1 LKRVGLALLDQQCFS
16 HGQVKMLFCLLIN
29 LFLFKIYVALSR
41 VTKMSGLRVYSP
53 SSAKNDAISNIVY
66 PELLDNT

>member
-1 LKRVGLALLDQQCFS
+1 MDKLKCFFALL
-16 HGQVKMLFCLLIN
+16 LTIY
-29 LFLFKIYVALSR
+29 LFKIYVALSR

-66 PELLDNT
+66 PELLDKT